1 MMFSEETLQSI
12 RSQYPILQR
21 TINGYPLVYLDNA
34 ATAQAPRC
42 VVDAIN
48 EMYFS
53 HRANVHR
60 GVHTLSQEATDLVE
74 NTRQLVRQFI
84 NAESVE
90 EIVFTRGT
98 TEAINLV
105 AASYGQRLSNGD
117 EIILTVMEHHSNIV
131 PWQLIGQDKRIRIRV
146 VPVNDKGEVNLDEYA
161 DLFTEQTRFVALAHV
176 SNVLGTINP
185 VKEMIAIAHSQ
196 GVPVLID
203 GAQATPHIKV
213 DVRDL
218 DCDFYAFSA
227 HKMYGPTGV
236 GVLYGKKSRL
246 SQMKPYQ
253 GGGEM
258 IGNVSFERTTYAELP
273 FKFEAGTPDYVGIAA
288 FAKAIAYIQ
297 SIGIDRIAAHERE
310 LVDLA
315 TEQLLT
321 IPDMHIYGTSEK
333 KAGVISF
340 LVGNINSYDMG
351 LLLDKLG
358 FAVRTGHH
366 CAQPLMARYGVQGMV
381 RASFAAYN
389 TADEV
394 ARFVEAVRRV
404 STMF

>member
-1 MMFSEETLQSI
+1 MFDDSKLTSI
-12 RSQYPILQR
+12 RKDYPILQR
-21 TINGYPLVYLDNA
+21 EIEGHPIVYLDNA
-34 ATAQAPRC
+34 ATSQAPMC
-42 VVDAIN
+42 VVKAI
-48 EMYFS
+48 EDMYLH

-60 GVHTLSQEATDLVE
+60 GVHTLSGEATDMVE
-74 NTRQLVRQFI
+74 ATREKVRAII
-84 NAESVE
+84 NAASVE
-90 EIVFTRGT
+90 EVVFTRGT

-105 AASYGQRLSNGD
+105 AATYGDRLCNGD
-117 EIILTVMEHHSNIV
+117 EIILTTMEHHSNIV
-131 PWQLIGQDKRIRIRV
+131 PWQLIGKDKRIRIRV
-146 VPVNDKGEVNLDEYA
+146 VPINDAGEVNLDEYA

-185 VKEMIAIAHSQ
+185 VKEMIAIAHQ
-196 GVPVLID
+196 HGVPVLID
-203 GAQATPHIKV
+203 GAQAAPHIAI

-236 GVLYGKKSRL
+236 GVLYGKKFRL
-246 SQMKPYQ
+246 NSMSPYQ

-258 IGNVSFERTTYAELP
+258 IGTVSFERTTYAELP

-288 FAKAIAYIQ
+288 FGTALDYINEL
-297 SIGIDRIAAHERE
+297 GIDNIAAHERA
-310 LVDLA
+310 LVEEA
-315 TEQLLT
+315 TRGLLT
-321 IPDMHIYGTSEK
+321 IDGMRIFGTAEN

-340 LVGNINSYDMG
+340 LVGDINSYDMG

-358 FAVRTGHH
+358 FEVRTGHH
-366 CAQPLMARYGVQGMV
+366 CAQPLMNRYGVQGMV

-389 TADEV
+389 TLDEV
-394 ARFVEAVRRV
+394 HRFVEAVRRV

>member
-1 MMFSEETLQSI
+1 MFDDSKLTSI
-12 RSQYPILQR
+12 RKDYPILQR
-21 TINGYPLVYLDNA
+21 EIEGHPIVYLDNA
-34 ATAQAPRC
+34 ATSQAPMC
-42 VVDAIN
+42 VVKAI
-48 EMYFS
+48 EDMYFH

-60 GVHTLSQEATDLVE
+60 GVHPLSGEATDMVE
-74 NTRQLVRQFI
+74 ATREKVRAFI
-84 NAESVE
+84 NAASVE
-90 EIVFTRGT
+90 EVVFTRGT

-105 AASYGQRLSNGD
+105 AATYGDRLCNGD
-117 EIILTVMEHHSNIV
+117 EIILTTMEHHSNIV
-131 PWQLIGQDKRIRIRV
+131 PWQLIGKDKRIRIRV
-146 VPVNDKGEVNLDEYA
+146 VPINDAGEVNLDEYS

-185 VKEMIAIAHSQ
+185 VKEMIAIAHQ
-196 GVPVLID
+196 HGVPVLID
-203 GAQATPHIKV
+203 GAQAAPHIAI

-236 GVLYGKKSRL
+236 GVLYGKKFRL
-246 SQMKPYQ
+246 NSMSPYQ

-258 IGNVSFERTTYAELP
+258 IGTVSFERTTYAELP

-288 FAKAIAYIQ
+288 FGTALDYINEL
-297 SIGIDRIAAHERE
+297 GIENIAAHERA
-310 LVDLA
+310 LVEEA
-315 TEQLLT
+315 TRGLLT
-321 IPDMHIYGTSEK
+321 IDGMRIFGTAEN

-340 LVGNINSYDMG
+340 LVGDINSYDMG

-358 FAVRTGHH
+358 FEVRTGHH
-366 CAQPLMARYGVQGMV
+366 CAQPLMNRYGVQGMV

-389 TADEV
+389 TLDEV
-394 ARFVEAVRRV
+394 HRFVEAVRRV

>member
-1 MMFSEETLQSI
+1 MFDDSKLTSI
-12 RSQYPILQR
+12 RKDYPILQR
-21 TINGYPLVYLDNA
+21 EIEGHPIVYLDNA
-34 ATAQAPRC
+34 ATSQAPMC
-42 VVDAIN
+42 VVKAI
-48 EMYFS
+48 EDMYFH

-60 GVHTLSQEATDLVE
+60 GVHTLSSEATDMVE
-74 NTRQLVRQFI
+74 ATREKVRAFI
-84 NAESVE
+84 NAASIE
-90 EIVFTRGT
+90 EVVFTRGT

-105 AASYGQRLSNGD
+105 AATYGDRLCNGD
-117 EIILTVMEHHSNIV
+117 EIILTTMEHHSNIV
-131 PWQLIGQDKRIRIRV
+131 PWQLIGKDKRIRIRV
-146 VPVNDKGEVNLDEYA
+146 VPINDAGEVNLDEYA

-185 VKEMIAIAHSQ
+185 VKEMIAIAHQ
-196 GVPVLID
+196 HGVPVLID
-203 GAQATPHIKV
+203 GAQAAPHIAI

-236 GVLYGKKSRL
+236 GVLYGKKFRL
-246 SQMKPYQ
+246 NSMSPYQ

-258 IGNVSFERTTYAELP
+258 IGTVSFERTTYAELP

-288 FAKAIAYIQ
+288 FGTALDYINEL
-297 SIGIDRIAAHERE
+297 GIDNIAAHERA
-310 LVDLA
+310 LVEEA
-315 TEQLLT
+315 TRGLLT
-321 IPDMHIYGTSEK
+321 IDGMRIFGTAEN

-340 LVGNINSYDMG
+340 LVGDINSYDMG

-358 FAVRTGHH
+358 FEVRTGHH
-366 CAQPLMARYGVQGMV
+366 CAQPLMNRYGVQGMV

-389 TADEV
+389 TLDEV
-394 ARFVEAVRRV
+394 HRFVEAVRRV